1 MKIIEI
7 GRSVLALSLLSSL
20 PVQSGDYT
28 HSSSKDVAKNVIA
41 EPSDIDVSFIMPG
54 WLAGVEGDIGFLPD
68 VTTGVDA
75 GIDDILPTID
85 MIAAATLEVRRNKLG
100 FILDG
105 MYMKAS
111 IAGETPGPF
120 LNNINLTMKQAL
132 VDGVVTYR
140 IFEDDRA
147 WVELLAGGR
156 YQYLENEVSF
166 TRRFRGPQTLTSIQ
180 SWVDPFIGIQGRY
193 QLNDKW
199 YAKARGDVG
208 GFGVS
213 SESTYNL
220 FGVLGYELT
229 ERTSMEV
236 GYRYLYTD
244 YTQGGFLY
252 DMAMK
257 GAFLGLRIDF

>member
-7 GRSVLALSLLSSL
+7 GRSVLALSLLTTL
-20 PVQSGDYT
+20 PLQSGDYT
-28 HSSSKDVAKNVIA
+28 YSSSKDVAKNVIA
-41 EPSDIDVSFIMPG
+41 EPSELDVSFIIPG
-54 WLAGVEGDIGFLPD
+54 WLAGIEGDIGFLPD
-68 VTTGVDA
+68 VTTGVNA
-75 GIDDILPTID
+75 EIGEILPTID
-85 MIAAATLEVRRNKLG
+85 MIAAGTLEVRRNKLG

-105 MYMKAS
+105 MYMKLS
-111 IAGETPGPF
+111 VAGETPGPF
-120 LNNINLTMKQAL
+120 LNNINMTATQAL
-132 VDGVVTYR
+132 VEGIVTYR
-140 IFEDDRA
+140 IFENDRA
-147 WVELLAGGR
+147 WLELLAGGR

-180 SWVDPFIGIQGRY
+180 SWVDPFIGIQGQY
-193 QLNDKW
+193 ELADKV
-199 YAKARGDVG
+199 YAKVRGDIG

-213 SESTYNL
+213 SDSTYNL
-220 FGVLGYELT
+220 FGVVGFELT
-229 ERTSMEV
+229 ERTSMEL